1 MSIEKQDIEKKR
13 FALTKFQQLLENR
26 SGLIFK
32 KNLAEH
38 FFFYI
43 LASWG
48 LSLED
53 RHLLSNFFIK
63 EFKKEI
69 QNFCRTNCIHAEL
82 IEIGDI
88 HKYLENNENVLNND
102 IFIRRLIL
110 HFMRSHKNFFHRLLY
125 RFPSAEHQEAL
136 KRHLDDCKKIS
147 LIQKE
152 RIHTDAEK
160 SRKEFIIDIESY
172 QRKFNFE
179 EFLITFIL
187 FSIPL
192 SISLFFMLKLKFVHY
207 FLLNMEIKDPISMLF
222 ISSGIIFAFY
232 SIVYI
237 STGKLI
243 EYEQTRRWA
252 NFKHI
257 EDLPEEFKDVLLQN
271 IEDLLKEIF
280 KHHLFMPQKKIVKTT
295 LNSFSHSNKIGF
307 VPSMNEGSSFPVPF
321 KSENKPKKIDKD
333 SFVSHPPQETNKL
346 FFKKDFSEKIIEW
359 KIREIT
365 ISFNSSKRKNV
376 IELWNL
382 SSAQPSHD
390 FVHWP
395 SNVIRKIINDET
407 IYHKLA
413 LIAWDGHSVRA
424 KNQQGFKKYKD
435 EKGNTILELKPK
447 KVFLSN
453 KRLLFFPLAKTKN
466 EDNTTAVLYGSPQY
480 VSKAH

>member
-152 RIHTDAEK
+152 RIQ
-160 SRKEFIIDIESY
+160 F
-172 QRKFNFE
+172 
-179 EFLITFIL
+179 
-187 FSIPL
+187 
-192 SISLFFMLKLKFVHY
+192 
-207 FLLNMEIKDPISMLF
+207 
-222 ISSGIIFAFY
+222 
-232 SIVYI
+232 
-237 STGKLI
+237 
-243 EYEQTRRWA
+243 
-252 NFKHI
+252 
-257 EDLPEEFKDVLLQN
+257 
-271 IEDLLKEIF
+271 
-280 KHHLFMPQKKIVKTT
+280 
-295 LNSFSHSNKIGF
+295 
-307 VPSMNEGSSFPVPF
+307 
-321 KSENKPKKIDKD
+321 
-333 SFVSHPPQETNKL
+333 
-346 FFKKDFSEKIIEW
+346 
-359 KIREIT
+359 
-365 ISFNSSKRKNV
+365 
-376 IELWNL
+376 
-382 SSAQPSHD
+382 
-390 FVHWP
+390 
-395 SNVIRKIINDET
+395 
-407 IYHKLA
+407 
-413 LIAWDGHSVRA
+413 
-424 KNQQGFKKYKD
+424 
-435 EKGNTILELKPK
+435 
-447 KVFLSN
+447 
-453 KRLLFFPLAKTKN
+453 
-466 EDNTTAVLYGSPQY
+466 
-480 VSKAH
+480 